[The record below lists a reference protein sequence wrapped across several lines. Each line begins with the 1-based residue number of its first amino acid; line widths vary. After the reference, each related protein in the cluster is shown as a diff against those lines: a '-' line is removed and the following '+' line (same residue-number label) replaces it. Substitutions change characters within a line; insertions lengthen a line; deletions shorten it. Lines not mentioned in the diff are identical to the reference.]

1 MKRLTLL
8 MYCPDK
14 KGIIADVTQYINRFN
29 GNIIYI
35 DQYVDRLEKV
45 FFMRVVVENNFSS
58 NSFDSFKNSFNQ
70 ELGKPYKLKCDF
82 FLEDQIPQLAVFV
95 SKYEHCLYDILSQY
109 QSGKL
114 TCKIHFVLSN
124 HEKLKNIAE
133 QFKIPFYHIPILKK
147 NTEKAEAQQLKLLK
161 KYKIDSIVL
170 ARYMQILS
178 SNFVNIYPNQIIN
191 IHHSF
196 LPAFPGAKPYHSAF
210 NRGVKIIGATSHYV
224 TDELDGGPIIEQ
236 DIVRVSHE
244 NEVDDFI
251 AKGRDLERIV
261 LLRALKQH
269 CDRKIM
275 VYNNKTIVFN

>member
-45 FFMRVVVENNFSS
+45 FFMRVVVEKNFSS

-70 ELGKPYKLKCDF
+70 ELGMPYKLKCDF

-124 HEKLKNIAE
+124 HENLKNIAE

-178 SNFVNIYPNQIIN
+178 SNFVNMYPNQIIN

>member
-1 MKRLTLL
+1 

-45 FFMRVVVENNFSS
+45 FFMRVVVEKNFSS

-70 ELGKPYKLKCDF
+70 ELGMPYKLKCDF

-224 TDELDGGPIIEQ
+224 TNELDGGPIIEQ

-251 AKGRDLERIV
+251 AKGHDLERIV

>member
-1 MKRLTLL
+1 

-70 ELGKPYKLKCDF
+70 ELGMPYKLKCDF

-133 QFKIPFYHIPILKK
+133 QFKIPFI
-147 NTEKAEAQQLKLLK
+147 
-161 KYKIDSIVL
+161 
-170 ARYMQILS
+170 
-178 SNFVNIYPNQIIN
+178 IY
-191 IHHSF
+191 
-196 LPAFPGAKPYHSAF
+196 LY
-210 NRGVKIIGATSHYV
+210 
-224 TDELDGGPIIEQ
+224 
-236 DIVRVSHE
+236 
-244 NEVDDFI
+244 
-251 AKGRDLERIV
+251 
-261 LLRALKQH
+261 
-269 CDRKIM
+269 
-275 VYNNKTIVFN
+275 